1 MLNKNTNSLIK
12 YLLLIL
18 ALLFL
23 AIEYNL
29 FLVSNNLVTGGSGGL
44 AIIISNYFKIPESSF
59 VFIFSVITLILSFL
73 FLGVNRSKSQI
84 VTVFLLPLFIS
95 LTSNYGEYIDV
106 TTNSMLVTVVVAAII
121 SAFSTSIILK
131 IGFTIS
137 GMSSI
142 CSIISKK
149 LKIPYSKANL
159 YINSVIVLLGGFIFG
174 LDKVIYAIIFVAVE
188 SYVLNR
194 LIVGISNS
202 KAFYIVTEKYEL
214 VTKFILRELKHGY
227 TELDGYSVKG
237 DKKKK
242 VIMCIVPTKEYT
254 TLKMGIR
261 MIDENAF
268 FVIEDAYESFG
279 VKNKN
284 ILG

>member
-1 MLNKNTNSLIK
+1 MEKRNIVLR

-44 AIIISNYFKIPESSF
+44 GIIINKYLGISESLF
-59 VFIFSVITLILSFL
+59 VFIFSTVILILSFIY
-73 FLGVNRSKSQI
+73 LGVEKTKSQI
-84 VTVFLLPLFIS
+84 ITVFLFPLFIS

-106 TTNSMLVTVVVAAII
+106 TTNSMLVTVIVAAII
-121 SAFSTSIILK
+121 SAFSTSMILK
-131 IGFTIS
+131 NGFTMSGIS
-137 GMSSI
+137 ALCLI
-142 CSIISKK
+142 LSKK
-149 LKIPYSKANL
+149 LKISYGNANM
-159 YINSVIVLLGGFIFG
+159 YINSAIVLLGGLIFG
-174 LDKVIYAIIFVAVE
+174 IDKVIYAIIFIMVE

-194 LIVGISNS
+194 LILGISNS
-202 KAFYIVTEKYEL
+202 KVFFVVTEKYEL
-214 VTKFILRELKHGY
+214 VGKFILKQLKHGY

-254 TLKMGIR
+254 TLKLGIR
-261 MIDENAF
+261 TIDENAF

-279 VKNKN
+279 IKNKN